1 MSPQT
6 AQHCLTQANLCFLY
20 APAYHSG
27 FKYAAPVRKAMG
39 IRTLFNILGP
49 LVNPAKPSTML
60 LGVYIPELLKPMAEA
75 LKMTGVTRAFVVH
88 GSGLDEIALHGE
100 TQVIEI
106 NNGQLSERVISP
118 SDFGLP
124 TYSLDDIKGGTPIEN
139 ANIIKAVLTGEG
151 KEAHNAAV
159 IINCAALLYLH
170 QKADSL
176 QQAASLASE
185 VLASG
190 QGLTTLLKLVE
201 LSNQDIPS
209 HQDNKKVI
217 K

>member
-1 MSPQT
+1 
-6 AQHCLTQANLCFLY
+6 
-20 APAYHSG
+20 
-27 FKYAAPVRKAMG
+27 
-39 IRTLFNILGP
+39 
-49 LVNPAKPSTML
+49 
-60 LGVYIPELLKPMAEA
+60 
-75 LKMTGVTRAFVVH
+75 
-88 GSGLDEIALHGE
+88 
-100 TQVIEI
+100 
-106 NNGQLSERVISP
+106 
-118 SDFGLP
+118 
-124 TYSLDDIKGGTPIEN
+124 
-139 ANIIKAVLTGEG
+139 VLTGEG

-190 QGLTTLLKLVE
+190 KGLTTLLKLVE
-201 LSNQDIPS
+201 LSNQDISS

>member
-1 MSPQT
+1 
-6 AQHCLTQANLCFLY
+6 
-20 APAYHSG
+20 
-27 FKYAAPVRKAMG
+27 
-39 IRTLFNILGP
+39 
-49 LVNPAKPSTML
+49 ML
-60 LGVYIPELLKPMAEA
+60 LGVYTPELLKPMAEA

-106 NNGQLSERVISP
+106 NNGQLSERIISP

-124 TYSLDDIKGGTPIEN
+124 TYSLDDIKGGTPVEN